1 MNRKCLTFL
10 IASIKGAGRAS
21 TAGTPP
27 LSSAAPSAG
36 VEGSVSP
43 PPRPA
48 GSQRGPPAG
57 AFIQP
62 APLPVSINQMYLLP
76 VSHVM
81 EPRVTTVQNC

>member
-10 IASIKGAGRAS
+10 IESIQGAERAS
-21 TAGTPP
+21 DVGTPP
-27 LSSAAPSAG
+27 PSSAAPSVG

-62 APLPVSINQMYLLP
+62 APLPVSINQMYYLY
-76 VSHVM
+76 
-81 EPRVTTVQNC
+81 RI